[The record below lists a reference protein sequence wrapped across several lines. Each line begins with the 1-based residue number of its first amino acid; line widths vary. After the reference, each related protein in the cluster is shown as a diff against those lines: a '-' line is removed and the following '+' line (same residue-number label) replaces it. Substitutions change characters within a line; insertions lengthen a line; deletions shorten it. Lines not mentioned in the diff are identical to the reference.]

1 MTTKRSE
8 LGREIEAGL
17 REAIAWKR
25 GEIALPVQIVEAMPA
40 ARVKEI
46 RKSVAKSP
54 REFEQRFG
62 VPARTIEGWEQG
74 RRVDVAAAVLLSV
87 IAKAPKTVEK
97 AVHEGWLIGAS
108 APPEERK
115 PSTTMIGVIAKQSE
129 RKRKTAGAGTD
140 RTESRKR

>member
-1 MTTKRSE
+1 MTKRSE

-17 REAIAWKR
+17 REAVAWKR

-74 RRVDVAAAVLLSV
+74 RRVDVAAAVLLTV
-87 IAKAPKTVEK
+87 IAKAPDAVEK
-97 AVHEGWLIGAS
+97 AIREGWLVGAPALS
-108 APPEERK
+108 EAQAPPEGV
-115 PSTTMIGVIAKQSE
+115 MDVIAEQSE
-129 RKRKTAGAGTD
+129 RKRKAARAGLG
-140 RTESRKR
+140 RTQGRKR

>member
-1 MTTKRSE
+1 MTKRSE
-8 LGREIEAGL
+8 LGREIEAGI

-74 RRVDVAAAVLLSV
+74 RRVDVAAAVLLTV
-87 IAKAPKTVEK
+87 IAREPAIVEK
-97 AVHEGWLIGAS
+97 AIHEGG
-108 APPEERK
+108 PF
-115 PSTTMIGVIAKQSE
+115 G
-129 RKRKTAGAGTD
+129 TAIHRG
-140 RTESRKR
+140 E